1 MKQINLQTLQ
11 MIFNSMCEIHTKGN
25 DTIVMGQCL
34 QAMQQVIQDETAAM
48 QEKENEAVEEE

>member
-48 QEKENEAVEEE
+48 QERENEAVEEE

>member
-11 MIFNSMCEIHTKGN
+11 AVLTAMSDINTKGS
-25 DTIVMGQCL
+25 DTIIMSQCL
-34 QAMQQVIQDETAAM
+34 QAMQRVIQDEVAAM

>member
-1 MKQINLQTLQ
+1 

>member
-11 MIFNSMCEIHTKGN
+11 MIFNSMYEIHTKGN

-34 QAMQQVIQDETAAM
+34 QAMQQVLQDETAAM
-48 QEKENEAVEEE
+48 KEEAVDCVEEE

>member
-11 MIFNSMCEIHTKGN
+11 MIFNSMCEVHTKGN

-48 QEKENEAVEEE
+48 KEEAVDCVEEE

>member
-11 MIFNSMCEIHTKGN
+11 MIFNSMCEVHTKGN

>member
-11 MIFNSMCEIHTKGN
+11 MIFNSMCEIHTKGS

>member
-1 MKQINLQTLQ
+1 MKKINLQTLQ

>member
-48 QEKENEAVEEE
+48 QEKENEAVEGE

>member
-11 MIFNSMCEIHTKGN
+11 MVFNSMCEVHTKGN
-25 DTIVMGQCL
+25 DTIIMGQCL

-48 QEKENEAVEEE
+48 QEKKNEAVEEE

>member
-34 QAMQQVIQDETAAM
+34 QAMQQIIQDETAAM

>member
-11 MIFNSMCEIHTKGN
+11 MVFNSMCEVHTKGN
-25 DTIVMGQCL
+25 DTIIMGQCL